1 MPRHSASLRLA
12 ALFYAAA
19 ACAQT
24 ESPPAKEVLTYNIEW
39 RLITAGKA
47 TIDWHSTAIDGH
59 EGWQAHLDLQSAGMV
74 SRLYKVDME
83 SISHI
88 DQDFCAVSTLTTGRE
103 GSRRRETSVTFDA
116 EARKAFYRERDLVK
130 NALISNQQVSIP
142 ACVHDVLGG
151 MFYLRG
157 LELEP
162 GKSIEIPVSDGKKS
176 AMAKVEAQQREDVK
190 VPEGTYKTV
199 RYEIYLF
206 NNVLYR
212 RPAHLYV
219 WLTDDNR
226 KLPVQIRVRLQIAIG
241 TITLQLAKHESQAVD
256 SNPGAKP

>member
-1 MPRHSASLRLA
+1 MPRYSAFRLA
-12 ALFYAAA
+12 VLLYAGT
-19 ACAQT
+19 ACAQS
-24 ESPPAKEVLTYNIEW
+24 ESPAPKEVLTYNIEW

-47 TIDWHSTAIDGH
+47 VIAWRPTEVEGH
-59 EGWQAHLDLQSAGMV
+59 AGWQAHLDLESAGMV
-74 SRLYKVDME
+74 SRLYKVEME
-83 SISHI
+83 SDSTV

-116 EARKAFYRERDLVK
+116 EAHKAFYRERDLVK
-130 NALISNQQVSIP
+130 NAVISNQQVAIP
-142 ACVHDVLGG
+142 PCVHDVLGG

-162 GKSIEIPVSDGKKS
+162 GKSTEIPVSDGKKS
-176 AMAKVEAQQREDVK
+176 VMAKVEAQQREDVK
-190 VPEGTYKTV
+190 VPEGTFKTV

-241 TITLQLAKHESQAVD
+241 TITLQLAKHE
-256 SNPGAKP
+256 

>member
-1 MPRHSASLRLA
+1 MVRYSALLSLAVFL
-12 ALFYAAA
+12 YAEAV
-19 ACAQT
+19 CAQT
-24 ESPPAKEVLTYNIEW
+24 ESPAPKEVLTYNIEW
-39 RLITAGKA
+39 RLISAGKA
-47 TIDWHSTAIDGH
+47 VIDWRPVEIEGHS
-59 EGWQAHLDLQSAGMV
+59 GWQAHLDLQSAGMV

-88 DQDFCAVSTLTTGRE
+88 DHDFCAVSTLTTGRE

-130 NALISNQQVSIP
+130 NTLISNQQVPIP
-142 ACVHDVLGG
+142 SCVHDVLGG

-190 VPEGTYKTV
+190 VPDGTFKTV

-212 RPAHLYV
+212 RPAHLNV
-219 WLTDDNR
+219 WLSDDNR

-241 TITLQLAKHESQAVD
+241 TITLQLAKHE
-256 SNPGAKP
+256 

>member
-1 MPRHSASLRLA
+1 MPRCSARITLMVMLCA
-12 ALFYAAA
+12 GI

-39 RLITAGKA
+39 HLIAAGKA
-47 TIDWHSTAIDGH
+47 IIDWRPTTVEGH
-59 EGWQAHLDLQSAGMV
+59 AGWQVRLNLESIGMV

-83 SISHI
+83 SVSAL
-88 DQDFCAVSTLTTGRE
+88 DRDFCAVSTLTSGRE

-116 EARKAFYRERDLVK
+116 EAHKAFYRERDLVK
-130 NALISNQQVSIP
+130 NTLVSNQQVTIP
-142 ACVHDVLGG
+142 PCVHDVLGG

-157 LELEP
+157 IELEP

-176 AMAKVEAQQREDVK
+176 VMAKVEAQQREEVK
-190 VPEGTYKTV
+190 VPAGTFKTV

-206 NNVLYR
+206 NNVLFR

-226 KLPVQIRVRLQIAIG
+226 KLPVQIRVRLQITIG
-241 TITLQLAKHESQAVD
+241 TITLQLAKFE
-256 SNPGAKP
+256 